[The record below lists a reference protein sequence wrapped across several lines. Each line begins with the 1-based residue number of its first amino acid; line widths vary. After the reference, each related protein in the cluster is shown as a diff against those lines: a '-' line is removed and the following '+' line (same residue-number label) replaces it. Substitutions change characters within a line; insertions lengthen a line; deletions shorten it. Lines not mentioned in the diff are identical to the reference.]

1 MLAARP
7 AGNLRTFTDVI
18 LAREVVV
25 CARILLPGA
34 RHDPA
39 DPKAPMGR
47 QDRCAL
53 REGKVSTID
62 LLAAATGRRE
72 QGCRFGTWCMGNAGN
87 EDSKRRGAIAPAAA
101 TQDSTG
107 RNLNGIGAALAPP
120 MIGVLPS
127 RIFNWSRSGV
137 GPRLLAAVLLF
148 SSIVT
153 LALTA
158 LQLYL
163 DYDREV
169 GLIQTRLDEIGRSTT
184 GSIGESLWNLDQNQ
198 LRLQLD
204 GILRLPDIR
213 AAEVHEITDRPNPIR
228 LAVGEPSTRS
238 IVTRDYALNYGVQG
252 TARPIGVLH
261 VEATLTDVY
270 QQLLNRA
277 LVILASQAAKTFL
290 VSLFIIYMVH
300 LLVTRHL
307 VAIAEFVSKYSL
319 ARPPPPLQLDRRPP
333 YDADELDKVID
344 AFNAMCANL
353 ERAYGELREANAN
366 LEHDLN
372 IRRRAEE
379 DARASEQRFR
389 DYAETASDW
398 FWETGP
404 DHVFTYISDKLDAFG
419 LGRAELIG
427 KSRFEGAADQQVEP
441 QKWREHAAMLSRHEP
456 FRNFE
461 YSRRDSGNR
470 LRRLS
475 VNGQPVFAAD
485 GCFLGYRGTAT
496 DLTKQHETE
505 ERLRQSQKMDA
516 IGQLTGGVA
525 HDFNNVLTVI
535 IGTIEIV
542 QEGLADK
549 PQFAAIA
556 QLIDD
561 AAARGAEITS
571 QLLTFAR
578 RQPLEPREID
588 VNALVVETAKLLKP
602 MLGEHIEIVTRLAD
616 DAWTAMAD
624 PSQLSSAIVNLAV
637 NARDAMPG
645 GGRLTLETANRDLD
659 GTSSAGDGD
668 VLRGAFV
675 MIAVTDTGHGIPA
688 DIRERVFEPFFTTK
702 GVGRGTGL
710 GLSMVYGFARQ
721 TGGTV
726 AIESEEGR
734 GTVMRLFLPRSNGE
748 APARTAPVQAL
759 AAARGHETILVVE
772 DDPLVQGYVIAQLGT
787 LGYRTLA
794 ASDGAAALALVDQ
807 GARFDLLFTDIIM
820 PGGMNGRELAEA
832 VQLRRPGARVLYTSG
847 YTDNTIVHGGQLDP
861 GVALLRK
868 PYRKSELSQKIREV
882 LAGEPPA

>member
-1 MLAARP
+1 MAK
-7 AGNLRTFTDVI
+7 AGD
-18 LAREVVV
+18 
-25 CARILLPGA
+25 
-34 RHDPA
+34 
-39 DPKAPMGR
+39 
-47 QDRCAL
+47 
-53 REGKVSTID
+53 
-62 LLAAATGRRE
+62 
-72 QGCRFGTWCMGNAGN
+72 
-87 EDSKRRGAIAPAAA
+87 EDSNRGRAVAPAAA
-101 TQDSTG
+101 KQD
-107 RNLNGIGAALAPP
+107 LIGTALAPS
-120 MIGVLPS
+120 MFAALLS
-127 RIFNWSRSGV
+127 RLFNWSRSGV

-148 SSIVT
+148 SSVVT
-153 LALTA
+153 LTLTA

-169 GLIQTRLDEIGRSTT
+169 GLIETRLDEIGRSTT
-184 GSIGESLWNLDQNQ
+184 GSLGESLWNLDQNQ
-198 LRLQLD
+198 LKLQLD

-213 AAEVHEITDRPNPIR
+213 AAEVREIADRPNPIR
-228 LAVGEPSTRS
+228 LAIGEPSTRS
-238 IVTRDYALNYGVQG
+238 VVTRDYPLNTNVQG
-252 TARPIGVLH
+252 TAREIGVLH

-270 QQLLNRA
+270 QHLLNRA

-290 VSLFIIYMVH
+290 VSLFIIYMFH

-307 VAIAEFVSKYSL
+307 VAIADFVSKYSL
-319 ARPPPPLQLDRRPP
+319 ARPPPPLRLERRPP

-353 ERAYGELREANAN
+353 QRAYGELREANAN
-366 LEHDLN
+366 LERDLKV
-372 IRRRAEE
+372 RRRAEE
-379 DARASEQRFR
+379 DARASEERFR

-404 DHVFTYISDKLDAFG
+404 DHRFTYISDRAGAFSMDNK
-419 LGRAELIG
+419 ALIG
-427 KSRFEGAADQQVEP
+427 KRRTDAAFGRDAEP
-441 QKWREHAAMLSRHEP
+441 EKWRAHMAMLDRHEP
-456 FRNFE
+456 FRKFE
-461 YSRRDSGNR
+461 YRGRDTTGR
-470 LRRLS
+470 MHHFS

-485 GCFLGYRGTAT
+485 GSFMGYRGSAT
-496 DLTKQHETE
+496 DLTEQHETE

-535 IGTIEIV
+535 TGTIEII

-549 PQFAAIA
+549 PEFAAIA

-588 VNALVVETAKLLKP
+588 VNALVIETAKLLRP
-602 MLGEHIEIVTRLAD
+602 ILGAHIEIVTRLAD
-616 DAWTAMAD
+616 DAWSAMAD

-645 GGRLTLETANRDLD
+645 GGKLTIETANRELD
-659 GTSSAGDGD
+659 DTDAAGDGD
-668 VLRGAFV
+668 AMRGAFV
-675 MIAVTDTGHGIPA
+675 MVAVADTGHGIPA
-688 DIRERVFEPFFTTK
+688 DIREHVFEPFFTTK

-710 GLSMVYGFARQ
+710 GLSMVYGFAKQ

-726 AIESEEGR
+726 AVESEEGR
-734 GTVMRLFLPRSNGE
+734 GTVMRLFLPRSKGE

-759 AAARGHETILVVE
+759 DTARGHETILVVE
-772 DDPLVQGYVIAQLGT
+772 DDPLVQGYVIARLGS
-787 LGYRTLA
+787 LGYRTLVA
-794 ASDGAAALALVDQ
+794 GDGASALALVDQ
-807 GARFDLLFTDIIM
+807 GAKFDLLFTDIIM
-820 PGGMNGRELAEA
+820 PGGMNGRELADA
-832 VQLRRPGARVLYTSG
+832 VRLRRPGARVLYTSG
-847 YTDNTIVHGGQLDP
+847 YTDDAIVHEGHLDP

>member
-1 MLAARP
+1 
-7 AGNLRTFTDVI
+7 
-18 LAREVVV
+18 
-25 CARILLPGA
+25 
-34 RHDPA
+34 
-39 DPKAPMGR
+39 
-47 QDRCAL
+47 
-53 REGKVSTID
+53 
-62 LLAAATGRRE
+62 
-72 QGCRFGTWCMGNAGN
+72 MGNAGD
-87 EDSKRRGAIAPAAA
+87 EDSKLSRAVAPAAA
-101 TQDSTG
+101 KQDLS
-107 RNLNGIGAALAPP
+107 GIGAALAPA
-120 MIGVLPS
+120 IGALLS

-153 LALTA
+153 LMLTA

-169 GLIQTRLDEIGRSTT
+169 GVIATRLDEIGRSTT
-184 GSIGESLWNLDQNQ
+184 GSLGESLWNLDQNQ
-198 LRLQLD
+198 IKLQLD

-213 AAEVHEITDRPNPIR
+213 AAEVREIADRPNPIR
-228 LAVGEPSTRS
+228 VAVGEPNTRS
-238 IVTRDYALNYGVQG
+238 IVTRDYPLNYSAQG
-252 TARPIGVLH
+252 AARTIGVLH
-261 VEATLTDVY
+261 VEATLSEVY
-270 QQLLNRA
+270 RQLLNRA
-277 LVILASQAAKTFL
+277 LVILASQAAKTFV
-290 VSLFIIYMVH
+290 VSLFIIYMFH

-307 VAIAEFVSKYSL
+307 VAIADFVSKYSL
-319 ARPPPPLQLDRRPP
+319 ARPPPPLHLERRPP

-366 LEHDLN
+366 LERDLK
-372 IRRRAEE
+372 IRQRTED

-404 DHVFTYISDKLDAFG
+404 DHRFTYISERAGAFG
-419 LGRAELIG
+419 MDHKALIG
-427 KSRFEGAADQQVEP
+427 KRRTDAAFDHDAEP
-441 QKWREHAAMLSRHEP
+441 EKWRAHLAVLDRHEP
-456 FRNFE
+456 FRKFE
-461 YSRRDSGNR
+461 YRGRDMTGR
-470 LRRLS
+470 VRHFS

-485 GCFLGYRGTAT
+485 GRFMGYRGSAT
-496 DLTKQHETE
+496 DLTEQHETE

-535 IGTIEIV
+535 TGTIEII
-542 QEGLADK
+542 QEGLADR

-588 VNALVVETAKLLKP
+588 VNALVIETAKLLKP
-602 MLGEHIEIVTRLAD
+602 ILGEHIEIVTRLAD
-616 DAWTAMAD
+616 DAWSAMAD

-637 NARDAMPG
+637 NARDAMPD
-645 GGRLTLETANRDLD
+645 GGRLTLETANRELD
-659 GTSSAGDGD
+659 GVRSTGDGD
-668 VLRGAFV
+668 VMRGAFV
-675 MIAVTDTGHGIPA
+675 MIAVADTGHGIPA

-726 AIESEEGR
+726 AIESEEGQ
-734 GTVMRLFLPRSNGE
+734 GTVMRLFLPRSEGE
-748 APARTAPVQAL
+748 AATRTAPAQAP

-772 DDPLVQGYVIAQLGT
+772 DDPLVQGYVIAQLGG
-787 LGYRTLA
+787 LGYRTLVA
-794 ASDGAAALALVDQ
+794 GDGAAALALVDQ
-807 GARFDLLFTDIIM
+807 GASFDLLFTDIIM

-832 VQLRRPGARVLYTSG
+832 VRLRRPGMRVLYTSG
-847 YTDNTIVHGGQLDP
+847 YTDNTIVHEGHLDP
-861 GVALLRK
+861 GVALLQK

-882 LAGEPPA
+882 LAGESAA

>member
-1 MLAARP
+1 
-7 AGNLRTFTDVI
+7 
-18 LAREVVV
+18 
-25 CARILLPGA
+25 
-34 RHDPA
+34 
-39 DPKAPMGR
+39 
-47 QDRCAL
+47 
-53 REGKVSTID
+53 
-62 LLAAATGRRE
+62 
-72 QGCRFGTWCMGNAGN
+72 MGNAGD
-87 EDSKRRGAIAPAAA
+87 EDSKRSSRAGPPAAA
-101 TQDSTG
+101 KQDVS
-107 RNLNGIGAALAPP
+107 GIGAAFAPA
-120 MIGVLPS
+120 MIGALLS
-127 RIFNWSRSGV
+127 RILHWSRSGV

-153 LALTA
+153 LTLTV

-169 GLIQTRLDEIGRSTT
+169 GVIETRLDEIGRSYTD
-184 GSIGESLWNLDQNQ
+184 SLGESLWNLDQNQ

-213 AAEVHEITDRPNPIR
+213 AAEVHEIADRPNPIR
-228 LAVGEPSTRS
+228 VSVGERSTRS
-238 IVTRDYALNYGVQG
+238 VVTRDYPLNY
-252 TARPIGVLH
+252 TAHGASRPIGQLH
-261 VEATLTDVY
+261 VEATLSDVY
-270 QQLLNRA
+270 RQLLNRA

-307 VAIAEFVSKYSL
+307 VAIAEFVSKYSV
-319 ARPPPPLQLDRRPP
+319 ARPPPPLHLERRRP

-344 AFNAMCANL
+344 AFNAMCAKL
-353 ERAYGELREANAN
+353 ERAYDELRDANAN
-366 LEHDLN
+366 LERDLN

-404 DHVFTYISDKLDAFG
+404 DHVFTYISDRAGAFG
-419 LGRAELIG
+419 MDRKALIG
-427 KSRFEGAADQQVEP
+427 KRRCDAAFDRDAEP
-441 QKWREHAAMLSRHEP
+441 QKWREHMATLDRHEP
-456 FRNFE
+456 FRKFE
-461 YSRRDSGNR
+461 YRGRDVVGR
-470 LRRLS
+470 VRHFS
-475 VNGQPVFAAD
+475 VNGQPIFAAD
-485 GCFLGYRGTAT
+485 GRFMGYRGSAT
-496 DLTKQHETE
+496 DLTGQHETE

-535 IGTIEIV
+535 TGTIEIIH
-542 QEGLADK
+542 EGLADK
-549 PQFAAIA
+549 PELAAIA

-561 AAARGAEITS
+561 AASRGAEITS

-588 VNALVVETAKLLKP
+588 VNGLVVETAKLLKP
-602 MLGEHIEIVTRLAD
+602 ILGEHIEIVTRLAD
-616 DAWTAMAD
+616 DAWSAMAD

-645 GGRLTLETANRDLD
+645 GGKLVLETANRKFD
-659 GTSSAGDGD
+659 GTGSADDGD
-668 VLRGAFV
+668 VTRGAFV
-675 MIAVTDTGHGIPA
+675 MIAVTDAGHGIPA
-688 DIRERVFEPFFTTK
+688 EIRDRVFEPFFTTK

-734 GTVMRLFLPRSNGE
+734 GTVVRLFLPRSEGE
-748 APARTAPVQAL
+748 ASNRMGPVQAQ
-759 AAARGHETILVVE
+759 AATRGRETILVVE
-772 DDPLVQGYVIAQLGT
+772 DDPLVQGYVIAQLGS
-787 LGYRTLA
+787 LGYRTLVA
-794 ASDGAAALALVDQ
+794 GDGAAALALVDQ
-807 GARFDLLFTDIIM
+807 GASFDLLFTDIIM

-832 VQLRRPGARVLYTSG
+832 VRLRRPGARVLYTSG
-847 YTDNTIVHGGQLDP
+847 YTDNTIVHEGHLDP
-861 GVALLRK
+861 GVALLQK

-882 LAGEPPA
+882 LAGEPAA

>member
-1 MLAARP
+1 MAK
-7 AGNLRTFTDVI
+7 AGD
-18 LAREVVV
+18 
-25 CARILLPGA
+25 
-34 RHDPA
+34 
-39 DPKAPMGR
+39 
-47 QDRCAL
+47 
-53 REGKVSTID
+53 
-62 LLAAATGRRE
+62 
-72 QGCRFGTWCMGNAGN
+72 
-87 EDSKRRGAIAPAAA
+87 EDSNRGRAVAPAAA
-101 TQDSTG
+101 KQD
-107 RNLNGIGAALAPP
+107 LIGTALAPS
-120 MIGVLPS
+120 MFAALLS
-127 RIFNWSRSGV
+127 RLFNWSRSGV

-148 SSIVT
+148 SSVVT
-153 LALTA
+153 LTLTA

-169 GLIQTRLDEIGRSTT
+169 GLIETRLDEIGRSTT
-184 GSIGESLWNLDQNQ
+184 GSLGESLWNLDQNQ
-198 LRLQLD
+198 LKLQLD

-213 AAEVHEITDRPNPIR
+213 AAEVREIADRPNPIR
-228 LAVGEPSTRS
+228 LAIGEPSTRS
-238 IVTRDYALNYGVQG
+238 VVTRDYPLNTNVQG
-252 TARPIGVLH
+252 TAREIGVLH

-270 QQLLNRA
+270 QHLLNRA

-290 VSLFIIYMVH
+290 VSLFIIYMFH

-307 VAIAEFVSKYSL
+307 VAIADFVSKYSL
-319 ARPPPPLQLDRRPP
+319 ARPPPPLRLERRPP

-353 ERAYGELREANAN
+353 QRAYGELREANAN
-366 LEHDLN
+366 LERDLKV
-372 IRRRAEE
+372 RRRAEE
-379 DARASEQRFR
+379 DARASEERFR

-404 DHVFTYISDKLDAFG
+404 DHRFTYISDRAGAFSMDNK
-419 LGRAELIG
+419 ALIG
-427 KSRFEGAADQQVEP
+427 KRRTDAASGCDAEP
-441 QKWREHAAMLSRHEP
+441 EKWRAHMAMLDRHEP
-456 FRNFE
+456 FRKFE
-461 YSRRDSGNR
+461 YRGRDTTGR
-470 LRRLS
+470 MHHFS

-485 GCFLGYRGTAT
+485 GSFMGYRGSAT
-496 DLTKQHETE
+496 DLTEQHETE

-535 IGTIEIV
+535 TGTIEII

-549 PQFAAIA
+549 PEFAAIA

-588 VNALVVETAKLLKP
+588 VNALVIETAKLLRP
-602 MLGEHIEIVTRLAD
+602 ILGAHIEIVTRLAD
-616 DAWTAMAD
+616 DAWSAMAD

-645 GGRLTLETANRDLD
+645 GGKLTIETANRELD
-659 GTSSAGDGD
+659 DTDAAGDGD
-668 VLRGAFV
+668 AMRGAFV
-675 MIAVTDTGHGIPA
+675 MVAVADTGHGIPA
-688 DIRERVFEPFFTTK
+688 DIREHVFEPFFTTK

-710 GLSMVYGFARQ
+710 GLSMVYGFAKQ

-726 AIESEEGR
+726 AVESEEGR
-734 GTVMRLFLPRSNGE
+734 GTVMRLFLPRSKGE

-759 AAARGHETILVVE
+759 DTARGHETILVVE
-772 DDPLVQGYVIAQLGT
+772 DDPLVQGYVIARLGS
-787 LGYRTLA
+787 LGYRTLVA
-794 ASDGAAALALVDQ
+794 GDGASALALVDQ
-807 GARFDLLFTDIIM
+807 GAKFDLLFTDIIM
-820 PGGMNGRELAEA
+820 PGGMNGRELADA
-832 VQLRRPGARVLYTSG
+832 IRLRRPGARVLYTSG
-847 YTDNTIVHGGQLDP
+847 YTDDAIVHGGHLDP

>member
-1 MLAARP
+1 MAN
-7 AGNLRTFTDVI
+7 AGD
-18 LAREVVV
+18 E
-25 CARILLPGA
+25 
-34 RHDPA
+34 
-39 DPKAPMGR
+39 DPKR
-47 QDRCAL
+47 SR
-53 REGKVSTID
+53 VV
-62 LLAAATGRRE
+62 
-72 QGCRFGTWCMGNAGN
+72 
-87 EDSKRRGAIAPAAA
+87 APAAA
-101 TQDSTG
+101 KPG
-107 RNLNGIGAALAPP
+107 LAGIGAALAPP
-120 MIGVLPS
+120 MSASLLA
-127 RIFNWSRSGV
+127 RLFNWTRSGV

-148 SSIVT
+148 SSVVT
-153 LALTA
+153 LTLTA

-169 GLIQTRLDEIGRSTT
+169 GLIETRLDEIGRSTT
-184 GSIGESLWNLDQNQ
+184 GSLGESLWNLDQNQ
-198 LRLQLD
+198 LKLQLD

-213 AAEVHEITDRPNPIR
+213 AAEVREIADRPNPIR
-228 LAVGEPSTRS
+228 IAVGEPGTRS
-238 IVTRDYALNYGVQG
+238 IVTRDYPLNYGVQG
-252 TARPIGVLH
+252 SVREIGVLH

-270 QQLLNRA
+270 QHLLNRA

-307 VAIAEFVSKYSL
+307 VAIAEFVSKYNL
-319 ARPPPPLQLDRRPP
+319 ARPPPPLRLERRPP
-333 YDADELDKVID
+333 YDADELDKVIE

-366 LEHDLN
+366 LERDLT
-372 IRRRAEE
+372 IRRRAEA
-379 DARASEQRFR
+379 DARASEERFR

-404 DHVFTYISDKLDAFG
+404 DHRFTYLSDRVVAFG
-419 LGRAELIG
+419 MDPKVRLGTRRIDTALDRETEAE
-427 KSRFEGAADQQVEP
+427 
-441 QKWREHAAMLSRHEP
+441 KWRAHLATLDRHEP
-456 FRNFE
+456 FRKFE
-461 YSRRDSGNR
+461 YRGRDTTGR
-470 LRRLS
+470 THHFS
-475 VNGQPVFAAD
+475 VNGKPVFDAD
-485 GCFLGYRGTAT
+485 GRFTGYRGSAT
-496 DLTKQHETE
+496 DLTEQHETE

-535 IGTIEIV
+535 TGTIEII
-542 QEGLADK
+542 QDGLVDK
-549 PQFAAIA
+549 PEFAAIA

-602 MLGEHIEIVTRLAD
+602 ILGEHIEIETRLAD
-616 DAWTAMAD
+616 DVWSAMAD

-645 GGRLTLETANRDLD
+645 GGRLTLETANRELD
-659 GTSSAGDGD
+659 GTSSSGDGVGRAGDGD

-675 MIAVTDTGHGIPA
+675 MVAVSDTGHGIPA

-726 AIESEEGR
+726 AIESEEGQ
-734 GTVMRLFLPRSNGE
+734 GTAMRLFLPRSKGE
-748 APARTAPVQAL
+748 APTRTVPVQPL
-759 AAARGHETILVVE
+759 ATTRGHETILVVE
-772 DDPLVQGYVIAQLGT
+772 DDPLVQGYVIAQLGS
-787 LGYRTLA
+787 LGYRTLVA
-794 ASDGAAALALVDQ
+794 GDGASALALVDQ

-820 PGGMNGRELAEA
+820 PGGMNGRALADA
-832 VQLRRPGARVLYTSG
+832 VRQRRPGVRVLFTSG
-847 YTDNTIVHGGQLDP
+847 YTDNAIVHEGHLDP
-861 GVALLRK
+861 GVALLGK
-868 PYRKSELSQKIREV
+868 PYRKSELSEKIREV
-882 LAGEPPA
+882 LAGEPPG

>member
-1 MLAARP
+1 MA
-7 AGNLRTFTDVI
+7 
-18 LAREVVV
+18 
-25 CARILLPGA
+25 
-34 RHDPA
+34 
-39 DPKAPMGR
+39 
-47 QDRCAL
+47 
-53 REGKVSTID
+53 
-62 LLAAATGRRE
+62 
-72 QGCRFGTWCMGNAGN
+72 NAGD
-87 EDSKRRGAIAPAAA
+87 EDAKHSRAIAPAAA
-101 TQDSTG
+101 KPGLTG
-107 RNLNGIGAALAPP
+107 IDAPLAPS
-120 MIGVLPS
+120 MFASLLS
-127 RIFNWSRSGV
+127 RLFNWSRSGV

-148 SSIVT
+148 SSVVT
-153 LALTA
+153 LTLTA

-169 GLIQTRLDEIGRSTT
+169 ALIETRLDEIGRSTT
-184 GSIGESLWNLDQNQ
+184 GSLGESLWNLDQNQ
-198 LRLQLD
+198 LKLQLD

-213 AAEVHEITDRPNPIR
+213 AAEVREIADRPNPIR
-228 LAVGEPSTRS
+228 LAVGEPGTRS
-238 IVTRDYALNYGVQG
+238 VVTRDYPLTYGVQG
-252 TARPIGVLH
+252 STREIGVLH

-270 QQLLNRA
+270 QHLLNRA

-307 VAIAEFVSKYSL
+307 VAIAEFVSRYNL
-319 ARPPPPLQLDRRPP
+319 ARPPPPLRLERRPP
-333 YDADELDKVID
+333 SDADELDKVIE

-366 LEHDLN
+366 LERDLT
-372 IRRRAEE
+372 IRRRAEA

-404 DHVFTYISDKLDAFG
+404 DHRFTYLSDRVIAFG
-419 LGRAELIG
+419 MDPKVRIGTRRIDTALDRDTEAE
-427 KSRFEGAADQQVEP
+427 
-441 QKWREHAAMLSRHEP
+441 KWRAHLATLDRHEP
-456 FRNFE
+456 FRKFE
-461 YSRRDSGNR
+461 YRGRDSRGR
-470 LRRLS
+470 VHHFS
-475 VNGQPVFAAD
+475 VNGQPVFDAD
-485 GCFLGYRGTAT
+485 GCFLGYRGSAT
-496 DLTKQHETE
+496 DLTAQHETE

-535 IGTIEIV
+535 TGTIEII

-549 PQFAAIA
+549 PEFAAIA

-602 MLGEHIEIVTRLAD
+602 ILGEHIAIETRLAD
-616 DAWTAMAD
+616 DAWSAMAD

-645 GGRLTLETANRDLD
+645 GGKLVVETANREFDD
-659 GTSSAGDGD
+659 TSGE
-668 VLRGAFV
+668 VVRGAFV
-675 MIAVTDTGHGIPA
+675 MVAVSDTGHGIPA

-710 GLSMVYGFARQ
+710 GLSMVYGFAKQ

-734 GTVMRLFLPRSNGE
+734 GTVVRLFLPRSKGE

-759 AAARGHETILVVE
+759 ATARGHEVILVVE
-772 DDPLVQGYVIAQLGT
+772 DDPLVQGYVIAQLGS
-787 LGYRTLA
+787 LGYRTLVA
-794 ASDGAAALALVDQ
+794 GDGASALALVDQ
-807 GARFDLLFTDIIM
+807 GAKFDLLFTDIIM
-820 PGGMNGRELAEA
+820 PGGMNGRELADA
-832 VQLRRPGARVLYTSG
+832 VRLRRPGVRVLYTSG
-847 YTDNTIVHGGQLDP
+847 YTDDAIVHEGHLDP
-861 GVALLRK
+861 GVALLKK

-882 LAGEPPA
+882 LAGEPPG